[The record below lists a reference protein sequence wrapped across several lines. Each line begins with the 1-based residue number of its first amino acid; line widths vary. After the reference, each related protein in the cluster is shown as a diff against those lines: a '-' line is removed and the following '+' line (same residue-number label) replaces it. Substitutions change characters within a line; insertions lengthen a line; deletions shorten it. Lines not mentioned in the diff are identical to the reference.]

1 MSNLIHNFATRKRK
15 RDASFKRVADAI
27 PGVAEGS
34 GRSLSDEGS
43 EVLIIVISGSLE
55 IGLNDQPAL
64 ENVTLGESME
74 VFPAPTA
81 IQVVHPPEQA
91 TGQSDNAKY
100 TRAGCKRPLYPN
112 RMLLNLYLPPCSPTP
127 PMKEVSVLGPE
138 GA

>member
-1 MSNLIHNFATRKRK
+1 M
-15 RDASFKRVADAI
+15 
-27 PGVAEGS
+27 AEGS

-64 ENVTLGESME
+64 KNVALGESRE

-100 TRAGCKRPLYPN
+100 TRPGRKRPLYPN
-112 RMLLNLYLPPCSPTP
+112 RMFLNLYLPPRGPAP
-127 PMKEVSVLGPE
+127 PMKEVSVLRPE